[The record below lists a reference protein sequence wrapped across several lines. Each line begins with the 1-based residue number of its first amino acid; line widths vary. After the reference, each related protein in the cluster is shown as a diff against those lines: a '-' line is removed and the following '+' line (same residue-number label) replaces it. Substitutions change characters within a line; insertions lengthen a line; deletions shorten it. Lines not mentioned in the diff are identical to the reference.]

1 MFPKASLHPIIFEE
15 IYIKEKGVDSTSQES
30 TEVSIT
36 QIMPTSKSFK
46 KSIQSNKTHIIV
58 MVHGFQGNS
67 FDMRLFKD
75 NLSLKFPELMFLS
88 SSSNEN

>member
-1 MFPKASLHPIIFEE
+1 
-15 IYIKEKGVDSTSQES
+15 
-30 TEVSIT
+30 
-36 QIMPTSKSFK
+36 
-46 KSIQSNKTHIIV
+46 

-75 NLSLKFPELMFLS
+75 NLSLKFPELLFLS